1 MYNHFV
7 RKIVMI
13 SDYVEDYDEID
24 KSRDKIYL
32 TLLKK
37 ELKAENIEFEYIE
50 SKSLEELEKTLS
62 KFDKNEIVIFNWF
75 EEIPDIP
82 NSGPQVIKFLEDRNY
97 VFTGASSKN
106 LADTQSKEFIKN
118 ALVKN
123 GVTTPKAQIMRVGER
138 GFKFELNF
146 PVIIKT
152 ANQHMSVGID
162 RSSVVEDIGSLEKKA
177 AELFRKYNQDLI
189 IEEFVIGKEYE
200 VSVWGNETLQT
211 LPPIEVHFENANE
224 DGIDVYT
231 YDSKWEKGSKDYE
244 ALKYESAGAIEP
256 NLLHEIEKESHKTFR
271 ALECQDFVRMELRIK
286 DGKAYVFD
294 VNVNPYLNYDAT
306 FFVAAKQLGY
316 NHGQTVAKI
325 CEFALK
331 RSLS

>member
-1 MYNHFV
+1 M

-13 SDYVEDYDEID
+13 SDYVEDYDETD
-24 KSRDKIYL
+24 KSNDETYL
-32 TLLKK
+32 KLLQK

-50 SKSLEELEKTLS
+50 SKSLEELEKALN

-75 EEIPDIP
+75 EEIPNIP
-82 NSGPQVIKFLEDRNY
+82 NSGPQVIKFLEDKNY
-97 VFTGASSKN
+97 IFTGASSKN
-106 LADTQSKEFIKN
+106 LENTQSKEFIKN

-123 GVTTPKAQIMRVGER
+123 NVTTPRAQIMRVGER
-138 GFKFELNF
+138 GFSFDLNF

-162 RSSVVEDIGSLEKKA
+162 RSSVVETVSALEKKA
-177 AELFRKYNQDLI
+177 AELFKKYNQDLI
-189 IEEFVIGKEYE
+189 VEEFIVGTEYE

-211 LPPIEVHFENANE
+211 LPPIEVHFENASA

-231 YDSKWEKGSKDYE
+231 YDSKWEKGSIDYKTHNYKI
-244 ALKYESAGAIEP
+244 AKNVGVQILD
-256 NLLHEIEKESHKTFR
+256 EIEKESQKAFR

-331 RSLS
+331 RYRS